1 MNHFFDVEHAKRYG
15 VIEAVLIA
23 NFQFWIAKNRA
34 NGENLRNGRTWTYNS
49 VRAYALLFP
58 YLSRDQVRRTID
70 RLVAAE
76 VLVVGNYNEK
86 ATDQTK
92 WFAFRDEQLF
102 LPALPSNRDLADLP
116 TAFGNSASPVGR
128 SANSLISTD
137 VNANVNLECA
147 SHGRPKKGTRLTDDW
162 QLPKKFGEWALA
174 QYPEWTAEF
183 VRERGAKFRD
193 HWSAVPGKAGLK
205 TNWFGTWR
213 NFCRAE
219 AEFMARITRAAGAP
233 GSGQGNAWL
242 LSDTLALA
250 EGARRGLRPNCGE
263 TNFAFKARIQ
273 AAIDIEA
280 KGRSITQ
287 PGMAPSSTAAI
298 EASVQAGKAVS
309 TPEALAARKAEIG
322 RALEAARQGARKSAS
337 A

>member
-15 VIEAVLIA
+15 VVEAVLIA

-58 YLSRDQVRRTID
+58 YLSRDQVRRAID

-76 VLVVGNYNEK
+76 VLTVGNYNDK

-92 WFAFRDEQLF
+92 WFAFHDERLF
-102 LPALPSNRDLADLP
+102 LPVLPEIPDLADLP
-116 TAFGNSASPVGR
+116 NAIGKSASPVGS

-137 VNANVNLECA
+137 VNTNVNLERA
-147 SHGRPKKGTRLTDDW
+147 RTDRPKKGTRLTDSW
-162 QLPKKFGEWALA
+162 LLPKKFGEWALA
-174 QYPEWTAEF
+174 QYPEWTPAF

-213 NFCRAE
+213 NFCLAE
-219 AEFMARITRAAGAP
+219 AEFIARVTRTAEASGSSAP
-233 GSGQGNAWL
+233 WL
-242 LSDTLALA
+242 FSDALTLA
-250 EGARRGLRPNCGE
+250 EGATRGLKPNPGE
-263 TNFAFKARIQ
+263 SMSAFKGRIQ
-273 AAIDIEA
+273 VAIDA
-280 KGRSITQ
+280 ADRACPATRSD
-287 PGMAPSSTAAI
+287 MAPAAVI
-298 EASVQAGKAVS
+298 ASDAHARADEIVL
-309 TPEALAARKAEIG
+309 TPEAVAGRRAEIG
-322 RALEAARQGARKSAS
+322 RALEAARRAERGVARVGV
-337 A
+337 